1 MSKVYLKD
9 VVARIKDKVDK
20 DNADL
25 EYYIGGEH
33 FDNGEIQITKKGVIA
48 GSTIGPAFHM
58 KFVPGDVL
66 LMSRNPHLRKA
77 GVVDFEGI
85 CSDVSYVCRTKDENV
100 LMQRFLPFIF
110 QSDDFWRFAEENK
123 KGSTNF
129 FLNWSDFEKYEFNLP
144 PIETQ
149 RKLVEILWSF
159 EDTKTAYKKLLEK
172 TDELVKSQF
181 IEMFGEPYS
190 ENEKWPTEPFG
201 ELTNSFNN
209 TRKPVKEGDRRN
221 MQGPYPYYG
230 ATGIVDYVNDY
241 KLDGTYL
248 LISEDG
254 KALEFRNYDIA
265 FIATGKIWVNNHAH
279 VVQSKGKV
287 SLEYLQYYFK
297 YLDISDWVSG
307 IDQKKLNRANLDI
320 IPIMVPPEELITQF
334 DEFVRQS
341 DKSKFELKQAIT
353 DVDNLAKAL
362 MQQELK

>member
-1 MSKVYLKD
+1 MFGDPVDNPMDWPMRKLSD
-9 VVARIKDKVDK
+9 VAKVDGTMTK
-20 DNADL
+20 EYEKYANYPHIGIDSIEKNTGILSGYRTVQEDNVISPK
-25 EYYIGGEH
+25 YY
-33 FDNGEIQITKKGVIA
+33 F
-48 GSTIGPAFHM
+48 GPQHILYSKIRPALN
-58 KFVPGDVL
+58 KVALP
-66 LMSRNPHLRKA
+66 
-77 GVVDFEGI
+77 DFEGL
-85 CSDVSYVCRTKDENV
+85 CSADCYPLLVTGMCDRKFLAHVMRSDYFLDYVLSYSGRSQMPKVNRKQLEGFTFPC
-100 LMQRFLPFIF
+100 
-110 QSDDFWRFAEENK
+110 
-123 KGSTNF
+123 
-129 FLNWSDFEKYEFNLP
+129 P
-144 PIETQ
+144 PIELQ
-149 RKLVEILWSF
+149 
-159 EDTKTAYKKLLEK
+159 EK
-172 TDELVKSQF
+172 FTVLIEQSDKSKFTGFKSQF

-241 KLDGTYL
+241 RLDGTYL

-265 FIATGKIWVNNHAH
+265 FIVTGKIWVNNHAH

-334 DEFVRQS
+334 DEFVYQS
-341 DKSKFELKQAIT
+341 DKSK
-353 DVDNLAKAL
+353 
-362 MQQELK
+362 

>member
-1 MSKVYLKD
+1 M
-9 VVARIKDKVDK
+9 
-20 DNADL
+20 
-25 EYYIGGEH
+25 
-33 FDNGEIQITKKGVIA
+33 
-48 GSTIGPAFHM
+48 
-58 KFVPGDVL
+58 
-66 LMSRNPHLRKA
+66 
-77 GVVDFEGI
+77 DFEDWIDKSKFTG
-85 CSDVSYVCRTKDENV
+85 
-100 LMQRFLPFIF
+100 F
-110 QSDDFWRFAEENK
+110 
-123 KGSTNF
+123 
-129 FLNWSDFEKYEFNLP
+129 
-144 PIETQ
+144 
-149 RKLVEILWSF
+149 
-159 EDTKTAYKKLLEK
+159 
-172 TDELVKSQF
+172 KSQF

-341 DKSKFELKQAIT
+341 DKSK
-353 DVDNLAKAL
+353 
-362 MQQELK
+362 